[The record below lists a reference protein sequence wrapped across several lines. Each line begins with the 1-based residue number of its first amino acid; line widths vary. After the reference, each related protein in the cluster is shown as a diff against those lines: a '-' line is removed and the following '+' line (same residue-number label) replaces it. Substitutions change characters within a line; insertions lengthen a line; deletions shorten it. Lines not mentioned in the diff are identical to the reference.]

1 MRSNHDDRSAAASEE
16 GRGHGAE
23 AVKCSRKIR
32 GQHIGPI
39 FFALSKEELAPS
51 YSSIAYEHRR
61 ERYQAAGGF
70 HHLLHC
76 MRLANIGFVERSSST
91 GSYHLPERVLG
102 RLLVSMV
109 MYPDRPASRRKGQAD
124 RTTDPS
130 GRTGHKHHM
139 FGFASWF
146 ASSAHHRSGSSLLMG
161 MRLWEG
167 YRMKASLQARHG
179 REPPSFP
186 CRPQDSYGTVTA
198 SFNQRRISR
207 MQLTKKP
214 GHRMALIVGAALL
227 LACATSPAPLAA
239 EDTGIIAQSPDYFPD
254 QIGNEWHYR
263 GQITEGPLQ
272 TIEHKFFSNVSS
284 VTGTKTIK
292 GMTVTVFHDTNP
304 GNHGPSDSF
313 YRRDSVGI
321 VYYGSEPGTPLE
333 KQLVPYQIV
342 RFPMRVSSSFPQ
354 FNRKGLDFGTDMDR
368 DGENEKVDAQGDATV
383 VGQESVTVPAGT
395 FKDAVKVEARMYM
408 RIHLSGA
415 NRTALGTD
423 VMTAWFAKG
432 VGLVKY
438 VERQELSPLEDRGV
452 VTDIME
458 ELESYEIKPPKASLG
473 RRESSTEGL
482 LADDTGDHE
491 LRQVLFTSRLRSD
504 SREPMASKGLAT
516 D

>member
-1 MRSNHDDRSAAASEE
+1 MPLN
-16 GRGHGAE
+16 
-23 AVKCSRKIR
+23 K
-32 GQHIGPI
+32 
-39 FFALSKEELAPS
+39 
-51 YSSIAYEHRR
+51 
-61 ERYQAAGGF
+61 
-70 HHLLHC
+70 
-76 MRLANIGFVERSSST
+76 
-91 GSYHLPERVLG
+91 PE
-102 RLLVSMV
+102 
-109 MYPDRPASRRKGQAD
+109 Y
-124 RTTDPS
+124 
-130 GRTGHKHHM
+130 
-139 FGFASWF
+139 
-146 ASSAHHRSGSSLLMG
+146 
-161 MRLWEG
+161 
-167 YRMKASLQARHG
+167 
-179 REPPSFP
+179 
-186 CRPQDSYGTVTA
+186 
-198 SFNQRRISR
+198 
-207 MQLTKKP
+207 
-214 GHRMALIVGAALL
+214 RMALMLGTALL
-227 LACATSPAPLAA
+227 LVASTWSAPLAA
-239 EDTGIIAQSPDYFPD
+239 EEAGIIAQSADYFPD

-284 VTGTKTIK
+284 VSGTKTIK
-292 GMTVTVFHDTNP
+292 GMMVTVFHDTNP

-342 RFPMRVSSSFPQ
+342 RFPLKASSSFPQ
-354 FNRKGLDFGTDMDR
+354 FNRKGLDFDSDMDQ
-368 DGENEKVDAQGDATV
+368 DGINEKADAQGDATV

-408 RIHLSGA
+408 QIHLSGA
-415 NRTALGTD
+415 KRTALGTD

-438 VERQELSPLEDRGV
+438 VERQELSPLEERGV

-482 LADDTGDHE
+482 LADDTSDHE

-504 SREPMASKGLAT
+504 SGQSMAPKRLAA